1 MSLIPDMATTI
12 ALSTLELSV
21 VENVNDK
28 VTSIGHAP
36 NNSGPSAIVG
46 SDLFLRRALPFEVQG
61 PVAGF
66 EIVSLETVIA
76 PAPAPAPELSIWRT
90 VLVITTLAGLAFAN
104 SMSIGLITIGLPVIA
119 ADLDLTESLLLW

>member
-1 MSLIPDMATTI
+1 MSLISDMATTI

-21 VENVNDK
+21 AEKVNDK
-28 VTSIGHAP
+28 VTSIGHPP

-46 SDLFLRRALPFEVQG
+46 SDLLLRRVSPFEVHG
-61 PVAGF
+61 PVTGF
-66 EIVSLETVIA
+66 EIA
-76 PAPAPAPELSIWRT
+76 PAPAPGLSIWRT

-119 ADLDLTESLLLW
+119 ADLDLAESLLLW

>member
-1 MSLIPDMATTI
+1 MPLISDMATTI

-21 VENVNDK
+21 TEKVNDK

-46 SDLFLRRALPFEVQG
+46 SDLLLRRVLPFEVHG
-61 PVAGF
+61 PVTGF

-76 PAPAPAPELSIWRT
+76 PAPPPELSMWRS

-119 ADLDLTESLLLW
+119 ADLDLAESLLLW